1 MDTTPLTLAIA
12 AGLLA
17 ALYWW
22 RYCHAGPSW
31 SKSVV
36 KTASVLL
43 LALSA
48 WAAGGPGLLLVALLL
63 CALGDY
69 LLSRPTEGEF
79 MAGVGAFAAGHVAY
93 VVLFLA
99 QGGAQPL
106 SPWLTAALLLLG
118 VVMATILWRRA
129 GALRGPV
136 MVYIPVILSMG
147 LAAQT
152 LPASGALALALPAAL
167 LFIASDF
174 ILSHEMFVLPETHP
188 LRRFTPFAVWPTY
201 WGAQSLFTL
210 AFALL

>member
-1 MDTTPLTLAIA
+1 MTTGYVILAGA
-12 AGLLA
+12 LA
-17 ALYWW
+17 VLYWA
-22 RYCHAGPSW
+22 RHCHAAPSW
-31 SKSVV
+31 PKTAV

-43 LALSA
+43 LALAA
-48 WAAGGPGLLLVALLL
+48 WHAGGPGLLIVALIL

-69 LLSRPTEGEF
+69 LLSRPSEGEF

-93 VVLFLA
+93 VVLFLS
-99 QGGAQPL
+99 QGGGLRL
-106 SPWLTAALLLLG
+106 SPVLTGALLLLG

-136 MVYIPVILSMG
+136 MVYVPVILSMG

-167 LFIASDF
+167 MFITSDF
-174 ILSHEMFVLPETHP
+174 ILSMEMFVLPGGHP
-188 LRRFTPFAVWPTY
+188 LRRVAPFAVWPTY
-201 WGAQSLFTL
+201 WGAQLLFTL